1 MKRRAPRWIGGWL
14 AVATLAL
21 GFDATAQSVQSSPP
35 STSGTSSEVR
45 PSSELEAK
53 QSAEG
58 ILAAQPRDVV
68 DRLMSENILVLAEI
82 QAKGPLRGGI
92 ISAYVLF
99 DQPVDRVYRLLAQ
112 STRQS
117 EFRPELTRI
126 ETVETGPHGQV
137 DEQQLKI
144 LFQHYVFRIAYQL
157 FPEQR
162 RIEWNLDERFDNDL
176 ARLTGF
182 WALYA
187 MADGRTLGRSGTSV
201 DVGPAVPA
209 VLQDWITRKN
219 VPETMRRV
227 RMWVNSGGSYRP

>member
-1 MKRRAPRWIGGWL
+1 MNGRGLSWLGASL
-14 AVATLAL
+14 AVATLVA
-21 GFDATAQSVQSSPP
+21 GSSAVADTAPP
-35 STSGTSSEVR
+35 GKAAA
-45 PSSELEAK
+45 P
-53 QSAEG
+53 QSAED
-58 ILAAQPRDVV
+58 ILAAQPSDLVE
-68 DRLMSENILVLAEI
+68 RLKVENVLVLEEV

-99 DQPVDRVYRLLAQ
+99 DQPIERVYRLLAQ
-112 STRQS
+112 STRQA

-126 ETVETGPHGQV
+126 EIVETAPQRQV

-144 LFQHYVFRIAYQL
+144 LFQRYVYRIAYRL
-157 FPEQR
+157 FPEER
-162 RIEWNLDERFDNDL
+162 RIEWNLDERFENDL
-176 ARLTGF
+176 DRLTGF
-182 WALYA
+182 WSLHA

-227 RMWVNSGGSYRP
+227 RMWVNSGGTYRP

>member
-1 MKRRAPRWIGGWL
+1 MKHRAPRWIGGWL
-14 AVATLAL
+14 AVATLAV
-21 GFDATAQSVQSSPP
+21 GFDAVAETAPSS
-35 STSGTSSEVR
+35 SSGTSSDAR
-45 PSSELEAK
+45 TSRDLEAS
-53 QSAEG
+53 QSAED

-68 DRLMSENILVLAEI
+68 DRLMSENMLVLEQI

-187 MADGRTLGRSGTSV
+187 MEDGRTLGRSGTSV

-219 VPETMRRV
+219 VPETIRRV

>member
-1 MKRRAPRWIGGWL
+1 MHRAPRWIGGLL
-14 AVATLAL
+14 AVATLL
-21 GFDATAQSVQSSPP
+21 VGSDAFAETASPSQSGTTNEAAPP
-35 STSGTSSEVR
+35 SLEPETSQT
-45 PSSELEAK
+45 
-53 QSAEG
+53 AED
-58 ILAAQPRDVV
+58 ILAAQPSDLV
-68 DRLMSENILVLAEI
+68 DRLKAENVLVLEEV

-144 LFQHYVFRIAYQL
+144 LFQHYVFRIAYRL
-157 FPEQR
+157 LPEVR

-176 ARLTGF
+176 ARLSGY

-227 RMWVNSGGSYRP
+227 RMWVNSGGTYRP